1 MSFLFIEMNSG
12 SHLSDILKYN
22 VLPGSYRTVDPIPQC
37 DRI

>member
-1 MSFLFIEMNSG
+1 MSFLFIEMSG
-12 SHLSDILKYN
+12 SHLSDILKCN